1 MMSSCSSVSVGFR
14 FFAVAELVAVKSEV
28 SKPADKKNSNETEN
42 PVFFYV
48 INNSFHRL

>member
-1 MMSSCSSVSVGFR
+1 MMSSCCSVSVGFC
-14 FFAVAELVAVKSEV
+14 FLAVAELVAVKSEI
-28 SKPADKKNSNETEN
+28 SKPADKKHSDKTEN